1 MMMDASAR
9 VSGEVARSAIRFL
22 NDIARELDKVLL
34 ELPSGRIDDG
44 QKTSAAHLEKIACD
58 LKVSLMEP
66 IGSFASKM
74 VLLMARLTNLVERA
88 EEEMKPSKDM
98 SALQRTLDEMAADT
112 LQLQRGINGVISATS
127 PTERES
133 LMLLAGLGKEADRIR
148 SMVEYIQDNVEIIQ
162 DNAVLIE
169 KNKNL
174 AQRISELRTK
184 ILNKA

>member
-1 MMMDASAR
+1 MSALQGT
-9 VSGEVARSAIRFL
+9 SLEVAQATVRPL
-22 NDIARELDKVLL
+22 NDITRELEKSSKNLS
-34 ELPSGRIDDG
+34 SGDITDG
-44 QKTSAAHLEKIACD
+44 QKTSVAHLEKVACD

-66 IGSFASKM
+66 IGSFASKT
-74 VLLMARLTNLVERA
+74 VSLMARLRNLAERA
-88 EEEMKPSKDM
+88 DEEMKPSRDM

-112 LQLQRGINGVISATS
+112 LQLQRGINGALSATS

-148 SMVEYIQDNVEIIQ
+148 DMIEYIQDNVEIIQ

-174 AQRISELRTK
+174 TQRISELRTR